1 MTLKSL
7 LRDTST
13 PLPVILDYL
22 KSLSPSGVELQF
34 LSLSTFDLDTKT
46 ASGGDAVNYVSLM
59 LTFFLEYTLRKQDT
73 DFVQAMLNCFL
84 KSHYDAI
91 MQEDNEEGEMIGK
104 VLAIQEASQEA
115 FRELESMIDHN

>member
-1 MTLKSL
+1 VTLKSL

>member
-1 MTLKSL
+1 M
-7 LRDTST
+7 
-13 PLPVILDYL
+13 ILDYL